1 MGVYMQKY
9 KVSSML
15 LFFGFYSFSVQAS
28 NSVSLNYA
36 YGKERG
42 AESMHGYNVLI
53 KHDLNDFGL
62 MLSGTYI
69 DNTKE
74 KQNVYIK
81 NKYASFMPGVAYNFT
96 NDTSIYGLAGI
107 SCGSNVQ
114 VKQNNEI
121 YGAAFGTGVL
131 INVSHNVQLNI
142 GYELGLVSGKE
153 INTFTTGVG
162 YVF

>member
-1 MGVYMQKY
+1 
-9 KVSSML
+9 
-15 LFFGFYSFSVQAS
+15 
-28 NSVSLNYA
+28 
-36 YGKERG
+36 
-42 AESMHGYNVLI
+42 MHGYNVLI
-53 KHDLNDFGL
+53 KHDFNDFGL